1 MRRMGVTKAA
11 GDALELLHAL
21 DRYADVAQALK
32 AYEHPRVDFG
42 SFIVNHA
49 RALGAYMQAQLLTVH
64 EREMAEL
71 YRTPEAIMKETAV
84 SPQHH

>member
-1 MRRMGVTKAA
+1 MGVTKAA
-11 GDALELLHAL
+11 GDAVPLLDAL
-21 DRYADVAQALK
+21 KQHADVSEALR
-32 AYEHPRVDFG
+32 AYERPRVDFG
-42 SFIVNHA
+42 GFIVNHA
-49 RALGAYMQAQLLTVH
+49 PALGAYMQAQLLTEH